1 MHRGNGDS
9 WRIAT
14 GKKDYLAIDFDANA
28 VEHQISLYSCGPSP
42 HRARA
47 RRGHGKQAPHTL
59 CIPALDCR
67 LLATHH
73 GHAQL
78 LKLLID
84 LDDVR

>member
-1 MHRGNGDS
+1 MRRGNGN

-14 GKKDYLAIDFDANA
+14 RKKEYLAIDFDANA
-28 VEHQISLYSCGPSP
+28 VKHQISLYSGRPSP

-47 RRGHGKQAPHTL
+47 RRGHGKEAPQTL
-59 CIPALDCR
+59 CVPALNCC
-67 LLATHH
+67 LLAAHH

-84 LDDVR
+84 LDDIR